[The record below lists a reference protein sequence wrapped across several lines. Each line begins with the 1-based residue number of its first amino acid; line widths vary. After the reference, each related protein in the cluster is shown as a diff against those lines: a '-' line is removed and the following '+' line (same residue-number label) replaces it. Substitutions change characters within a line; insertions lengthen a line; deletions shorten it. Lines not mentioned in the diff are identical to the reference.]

1 MLIVGKRRL
10 VMKTASRITK
20 ALHGEM
26 VICQRRDALKTK
38 FIYIYCV
45 IIILLLSGCTSKI
58 SATRGDEGMS
68 YYLPKPYLLIAKN
81 IALGQTKV
89 TTKVTEVKEDK
100 KVTTTTETIT
110 EPVFSKIEEKGDLLS
125 FQIIYLPDLTEK
137 HSLNIES
144 GTGTLDTTITL
155 VDGWKFTGV
164 NLKADAKTSDVIQA
178 IGSVIGNLPLTI
190 LTGGMKSLT
199 QRPVEKEKEEVDAGL
214 WLYEIRVEDGRI
226 KYDLVIEWHLKKP

>member
-1 MLIVGKRRL
+1 
-10 VMKTASRITK
+10 MKTASRITK

-38 FIYIYCV
+38 FIYISCV
-45 IIILLLSGCTSKI
+45 IIILLLSGYTSKV
-58 SATRGDEGMS
+58 SATRGVKGMS

-89 TTKVTEVKEDK
+89 TTNVTEVKEDK
-100 KVTTTTETIT
+100 KVTTTTVTIT
-110 EPVFSKIEEKGDLLS
+110 EPVFSEIEKGRDLLS

-164 NLKADAKTSDVIQA
+164 NLKVDAKTSEIIQA
-178 IGSVIGNLPLTI
+178 IGSVIGNIPLSF
-190 LTGGMKSLT
+190 LKGGMEEVTKGTEEL
-199 QRPVEKEKEEVDAGL
+199 VEKKAEVDAGL